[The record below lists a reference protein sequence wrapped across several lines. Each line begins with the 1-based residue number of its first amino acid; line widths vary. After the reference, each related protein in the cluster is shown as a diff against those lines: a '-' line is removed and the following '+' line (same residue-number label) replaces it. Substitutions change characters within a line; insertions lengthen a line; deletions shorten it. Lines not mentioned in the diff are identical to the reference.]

1 MTRHEPEV
9 TLDSN
14 LSDSILAVVAEY
26 EASLQFVTPG
36 QPRPDVDAFLDKVPA
51 GDRQTL
57 QTILTQLAGS
67 RDRHASDRTIDLP
80 STMNG
85 SARITTSVS
94 QNDTMVRS
102 VSDAEG
108 ERDADFSLS
117 PTVIG
122 ESQKPNS
129 VDFAN
134 AGTVTLPPENT
145 PAEGATFPSTLGFN
159 TSATKNGPTATPEVV
174 GYEILGELGR
184 GGMGVVYKAR
194 QIKLNRL
201 VALKMVLS
209 GAHASKTQLDRFFV
223 EAEAVGQLVHPN
235 IVQIHEVG
243 EHDGLPYFSLEY
255 VDGGSLSEKLAKKP
269 MSAKP
274 AAELLVTLARAMG
287 CAHSHGIIHRDLK
300 PANVLLTSDGVP
312 KITDFGLAKRL
323 ESDSSQTRSGT
334 LMGTPSYMAPEQAR
348 GDTHNI
354 GPLAD
359 VYALGVVLY
368 ECLTGRTPFVG
379 TSIIDTLR
387 QVQTLEPVPPSRLQ
401 PKVPADLETICL
413 KCLQKETHKRYAT
426 ALDLAE
432 DLTRFLAGNP
442 ILARP
447 VGSAERAWRWCKR
460 NPRVAALSAAVLLL
474 LVTVAVGSTAMAYRI
489 SQEHQA
495 AVEARDL
502 ADRKAR
508 DEQLAREE
516 ADRSAD
522 EAKKARAKADENA
535 KIANDQSALALN
547 TLQTLV
553 GKVQEQLE
561 DAPRTQKLKK
571 ELLQTAMTGLK
582 KVAQHAEKS
591 TSTEATMA
599 AAHMKMGQM
608 FRQLGDTE
616 EAFKQYLL
624 CHEITQKRALA
635 QPTWA
640 AAQSNLA
647 ATFTVLGN
655 MSQELRRDM
664 NAALD
669 YYLKALVIYE
679 GIYANP
685 KGDGERPVDP
695 LVAKRYLAEALT
707 RVAVTHLRL
716 GNPAKAAVEFEKV
729 LPLREDMVRT
739 NPADEKMVQDLTRT
753 YIALAEISFRF
764 NDRTKAKEYF
774 AKCLTERDRLANS
787 QPDNTRFKWEL
798 AAACGNMGDFH
809 LHCGETDLARP
820 LFEKEL
826 SLSRA
831 LAQSDPDNA
840 DYQREL
846 GVALYRAGVLARMT
860 GDAKKDAV
868 FKECLA
874 IREKLA
880 TDNKNERRQADLM
893 LVLAQVGDHTRAA
906 TLAET
911 LRERASRD
919 PEVLIETARCYA
931 GCLAGVTDN
940 ATLQKQYEQKAVQ
953 AVVDAIASGYQDW
966 VALETEPDLTPLRKV
981 KEFQAAVTG
990 LKTKLMRQ

>member
-1 MTRHEPEV
+1 MPSQEIEA

-14 LSDSILAVVAEY
+14 VSGSILAVVEEY
-26 EASLQFVTPG
+26 ESALRFATPG
-36 QPRPDVDAFLDKVPA
+36 DPRPEMEPFLAKVSE
-51 GDRQTL
+51 GERQTL
-57 QTILTQLAGS
+57 QSMLTQLSGLN
-67 RDRHASDRTIDLP
+67 DPNESDQSKGLP
-80 STMNG
+80 PHVVC
-85 SARITTSVS
+85 SARVTTSVS
-94 QNDTMVRS
+94 HADTMVRS
-102 VSDAEG
+102 ISRIESDQ
-108 ERDADFSLS
+108 DAHFSLTPALGIDS
-117 PTVIG
+117 P
-122 ESQKPNS
+122 KPNS
-129 VDFAN
+129 VELAN
-134 AGTVTLPPENT
+134 AGTVTLPPENSQVD
-145 PAEGATFPSTLGFN
+145 GATPPSTLGFN
-159 TSATKNGPTATPEVV
+159 SPSAKNGPATPPEVS

-209 GAHASKTQLDRFFV
+209 GAHASKAQLDRFFV

-274 AAELLVTLARAMG
+274 AAELLVTLARAMA
-287 CAHSHGIIHRDLK
+287 CAHSHAIIHRDLK
-300 PANVLLTSDGVP
+300 PANVLLTNDGVP

-348 GDTHNI
+348 GDTHQI

-413 KCLQKETHKRYAT
+413 KCLQKEAHKRYAS
-426 ALDLAE
+426 ALELAE
-432 DLTRFLAGNP
+432 DAGRFLAGKP

-447 VGSAERAWRWCKR
+447 VGSFERAWRWCKR
-460 NPRVAALSAAVLLL
+460 NPRVAALSAAVLAL
-474 LVTVAVGSTAMAYRI
+474 LVTVAVGSSVMAYRI

-502 ADRKAR
+502 ADRKAH
-508 DEQLAREE
+508 DERLAREE

-535 KIANDQSALALN
+535 KIANDQSSLALN

-553 GKVQEQLE
+553 VKVQDQLE

-582 KVAQHAEKS
+582 QVAQHAEKS

-616 EAFKQYLL
+616 EAFKQYVL

-664 NAALD
+664 KAALD
-669 YYLKALVIYE
+669 YYLKALALYE
-679 GIYANP
+679 KIDANP

-695 LVAKRYLAEALT
+695 LVAKRNLAEALT

-716 GNPAKAAVEFEKV
+716 GNPSKAAIDFEKV
-729 LPLREDMVRT
+729 LPLREGMVRN

-764 NDRTKAKEYF
+764 NDRKKAKEYF
-774 AKCLTERDRLANS
+774 AKCLAERERLAKFK
-787 QPDNTRFKWEL
+787 PDNARFTWEL

-809 LHCGETDLARP
+809 LHCGEWDLARP

-826 SLSRA
+826 SLSRE

-840 DYQREL
+840 DFQREL
-846 GVALYRAGVLARMT
+846 GVALYRAGVLARLT
-860 GDAKKDAV
+860 GGAKKAAL

-880 TDNKNERRQADLM
+880 TDKKNERRQADLM
-893 LVLAQVGDHTRAA
+893 LVLAQIGDHARAA
-906 TLAET
+906 ALAET
-911 LRERASRD
+911 LRERAARD
-919 PEVLIETARCYA
+919 PEVLIEIARCYA
-931 GCLAGVTDN
+931 GCVAAAADQAALRE
-940 ATLQKQYEQKAVQ
+940 QYGQKAIR
-953 AVVDAIASGYQDW
+953 ALTDAIASGYQDW
-966 VALETEPDLTPLRKV
+966 VALETEPELASIRQA
-981 KEFQAAVTG
+981 KEFQKVVTG
-990 LKTKLMRQ
+990 LKTQQAKN